1 MQDKELKAPH
11 IRMRESA
18 RSAMLDVV
26 IALLPLYF
34 MAAYFYGMRAVA
46 LGAVSAASAVAA
58 DMLCVLVSG
67 RLPNLRDL
75 SALVTGLLLP
85 LMLPASIPYY
95 VVITAAVFA
104 IAVVKHPFGGVG
116 QNIFNPA
123 AGGFAFISVCWPSL
137 VFSYPQPMFPLP
149 ITGELTARLAES
161 PAHALMLGAVPT
173 IDTLD
178 LVLGRFAGPMGVT
191 NILVLGT
198 CFIYLLFRKVIS
210 WQAPV
215 AFLAAAAATAYFSPR
230 IPASRWESVVFE
242 LLSGTLVF
250 AGVFLLGDPVTS
262 PKRGLSRFLYGA
274 LAGGATMLFRY
285 CGGFEQAAAF
295 ALLLVNS
302 FTLLIDHEAERLFR
316 IVRRGILGFRAY
328 RRSRRIVKKV

>member
-1 MQDKELKAPH
+1 MQDRELIAPH

-18 RSAMLDVV
+18 RSAMLDVM
-26 IALLPLYF
+26 IAVLPLYF
-34 MAAYFYGMRAVA
+34 MATYFYGMRAAA
-46 LGAVSAASAVAA
+46 LGVVSAFSALLA
-58 DMLCVLVSG
+58 DILCVLISG
-67 RLPNLRDL
+67 RRPNLRDI
-75 SALVTGLLLP
+75 SSLVTGLLIP
-85 LMLPASIPYY
+85 LMLPASVPYY

-149 ITGELTARLAES
+149 VAGELSVRLAES

-178 LVLGRFAGPMGVT
+178 LVLGKFAGPMGVT

-198 CFIYLLFRKVIS
+198 CFVYLLFRRTIS

-215 AFLAAAAATAYFSPR
+215 AFLATAAAAAYFSPR
-230 IPASRWESVVFE
+230 IPATRGESVVFE

-250 AGVFLLGDPVTS
+250 AAVFLLGDPVTS
-262 PKRGLSRFLYGA
+262 PKRGLSRLLYGV

-285 CGGFEQAAAF
+285 YGGFEQTAVF
-295 ALLLVNS
+295 ALLLVSS
-302 FTLLIDHEAERLFR
+302 FTLLLDHETERMFR

-328 RRSRRIVKKV
+328 RRNRRIIKKV